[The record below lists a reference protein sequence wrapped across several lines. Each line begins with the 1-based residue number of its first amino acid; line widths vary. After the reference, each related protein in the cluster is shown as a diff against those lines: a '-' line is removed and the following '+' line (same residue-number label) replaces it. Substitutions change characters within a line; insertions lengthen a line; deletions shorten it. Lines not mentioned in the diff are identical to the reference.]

1 MHHKQFIQLADGPAQ
16 TAVARRLTLAQVD
29 NQMAMIGK
37 NRCTNISA
45 NIFFGILNLNS
56 VIIVL

>member
-37 NRCTNISA
+37 NRCTNISVK
-45 NIFFGILNLNS
+45 FSLEF
-56 VIIVL
+56 